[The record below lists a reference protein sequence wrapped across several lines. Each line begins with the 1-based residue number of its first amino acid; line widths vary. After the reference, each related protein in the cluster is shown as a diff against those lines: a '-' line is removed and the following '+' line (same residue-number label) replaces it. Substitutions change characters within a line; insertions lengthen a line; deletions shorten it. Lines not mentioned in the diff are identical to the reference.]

1 MLWDAE
7 SMPRIER
14 EPPAPE
20 AVAAKAREGWRLA
33 AVVWERERPEP
44 EPEWRVYDVV
54 PFGLRVAPD
63 CIHLIE
69 DPQEREI
76 ILTALELIVQD
87 YPLWRVA
94 AEFNRRGFRTR
105 ENAAWT
111 AASVFDLLPRLIDIG
126 PRIFSSE
133 EWAARRRR
141 VFEAIR
147 Q

>member
-1 MLWDAE
+1 
-7 SMPRIER
+7 MPRIER
-14 EPPAPE
+14 VQEPASEPPAPE

-33 AVVWERERPEP
+33 AIVWERERAGPES
-44 EPEWRVYDVV
+44 ERHVYDVV
-54 PFGLRVAPD
+54 PFGLRVAAD
-63 CIHLIE
+63 CMHLVE
-69 DPQEREI
+69 DPEEREI

-87 YPLWRVA
+87 YPLSRVA

-105 ENAAWT
+105 ENAPWT
-111 AASVFDLLPRLIDIG
+111 AASVFDLLPRLIEIG